1 MMSHYYVLGLW
12 EELTYHLVNRL
23 FSINQLHVCPKYI
36 FTGDLNQHQKTQMPG
51 K

>member
-1 MMSHYYVLGLW
+1 MSHYYVLGLGK
-12 EELTYHLVNRL
+12 EHTYHLVTRS
-23 FSINQLHVCPKYI
+23 FSINQLHVYPKDI